1 MELTPT
7 IVDAVIGVVVLI
19 SAILAYGRGLTR
31 EVFTLGVWLLA
42 ALAAL
47 QFYPMVEPI
56 VEDLETAAGIGL
68 GSFRPWAA
76 VLVTFVLSLIVLSVI
91 GSAIS
96 SMIRNSVLGSIDKGL
111 GFLFGAL
118 RGLLLLAVVWMLF
131 DKASPATLATEAVA
145 GSRGAGIVKDTATAL
160 SEAMPAE
167 LPEFLK
173 TAMSDLF
180 GDAPGAVEGG
190 EATETGAEAPATSN

>member
-7 IVDAVIGVVVLI
+7 IIDAVVGVVVLI
-19 SAILAYGRGLTR
+19 SAVLAYGRGLTR
-31 EVFTLGVWLLA
+31 EIFTLGVWLLA

-47 QFYPMVEPI
+47 QFYPMIEPI
-56 VEDLETAAGIGL
+56 VADVETWAGIGL

-96 SMIRNSVLGSIDKGL
+96 SIIRNSVLGSIDKGL

-118 RGLLLLAVVWMLF
+118 RGLLLLAVVWFLF
-131 DKASPATLATEAVA
+131 EKASPATLEADYIA
-145 GSRGAGIVKDTATAL
+145 QSRGAGIVKDMAGAL
-160 SEAMPAE
+160 TSAMPSE

-180 GDAPGAVEGG
+180 GDAPGAAEG
-190 EATETGAEAPATSN
+190 ETTIETGVDTNATAN